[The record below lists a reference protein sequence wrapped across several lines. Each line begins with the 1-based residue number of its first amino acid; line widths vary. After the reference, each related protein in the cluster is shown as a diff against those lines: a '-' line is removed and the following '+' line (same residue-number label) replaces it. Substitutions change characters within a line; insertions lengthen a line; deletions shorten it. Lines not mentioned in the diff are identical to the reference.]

1 MGQLFQLPPVFCSV
15 ITMHIKKMIKVLF
28 GEYWISRMFDEINNW
43 NSEGL
48 LLITSGRA
56 NIVCRDEIGG
66 FVPYVNDGGIKKM
79 CLGTMPFGFQFLCL
93 MEGNSRRKGYTG
105 P

>member
-1 MGQLFQLPPVFCSV
+1 MGQLLQLPPVFCSE

-43 NSEGL
+43 NNEGL

-56 NIVCRDEIGG
+56 NIVYGNEIGG
-66 FVPYVNDGGIKKM
+66 FVPYVNDGIKKM
-79 CLGTMPFGFQFLCL
+79 CLGRMPFGLWFLCV
-93 MEGNSRRKGYTG
+93 
-105 P
+105 

>member
-1 MGQLFQLPPVFCSV
+1 MGQLLQLPPAFCSV

-43 NSEGL
+43 NSERL

-56 NIVCRDEIGG
+56 NIVCGDEIGG
-66 FVPYVNDGGIKKM
+66 FVPYVNDGGIKNVSWKDALWTLVSM
-79 CLGTMPFGFQFLCL
+79 CL
-93 MEGNSRRKGYTG
+93 MEGNSRRKG
-105 P
+105 